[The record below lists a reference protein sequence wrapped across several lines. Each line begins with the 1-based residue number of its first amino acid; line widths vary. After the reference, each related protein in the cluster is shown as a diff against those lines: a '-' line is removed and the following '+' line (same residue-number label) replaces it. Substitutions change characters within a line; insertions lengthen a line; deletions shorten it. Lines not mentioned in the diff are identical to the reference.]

1 MDETGAWSGN
11 DDGTFV
17 PFTDILF
24 NVLLGL
30 AFMVF
35 TAFSLV
41 NPTAKTGAVDLKAE
55 LIITMNWPDNDPNDM
70 DLYVEDPVGNV
81 VWPLKVSVNVP
92 IVPETVT
99 V

>member
-1 MDETGAWSGN
+1 MDEIGAWSGN

-81 VWPLKVSVNVP
+81 V
-92 IVPETVT
+92 
-99 V
+99 